1 MDSTVDVQQNIAIDL
16 ARAIDAKKGFNIMLL
31 DVKGICQVSDYFI
44 IAEGNVEKHL
54 DALADIVLEK
64 AKTHGLSALHIEG
77 KGADWLVIDFAGIM
91 THLMLPATRERY
103 KLERIWQEGK
113 LVQLG
118 L

>member
-1 MDSTVDVQQNIAIDL
+1 MQDHLEQLIELAKAIDS
-16 ARAIDAKKGFNIMLL
+16 KKGFNVLAV
-31 DVKGICQVSDYFI
+31 DVQGLCQVADYFL

-54 DALADIVLEK
+54 EALADVVTEK
-64 AKTHGLSALHIEG
+64 AKSMNMQPLYVEG

-103 KLERIWQEGK
+103 KLERVWHMGK